1 MNRPP
6 SPQNADEMGEIGCG
20 EGVKGVWRKL
30 IIVPA
35 FPSDKP
41 GELWNLVNVFC
52 LYNASLR
59 LFHYLWDDFLKQ
71 KIKLTNMRKL
81 FLTLALGVCSAA
93 FAQDAAVFDAPIMG
107 WSSWNTYRVN
117 INEALIKK
125 QADAMVQ
132 KGLKEAGYSY
142 VNVDD
147 GFFGWRN
154 EQGVMQTH
162 PERFPNGLKG
172 VADHIHA
179 LGLKAGIY
187 SDAGS
192 NTCGSIWDKD
202 VNGVGAGLYG
212 HEYQDATLYFKD
224 WGFDFIKIDYCGAG
238 QELNLEE
245 EKRYAEIRQ
254 AIDALGCGHVSINIC
269 RWAFPGTW
277 AKDLARSW
285 RISADIR
292 PEWGSVKYIIDKNL
306 YLSAYAEGGHYN
318 DMDMLEIGR
327 GLKPEE
333 EEVHFGMWCI
343 MSSPLLIGCD
353 LTTIPEASLKLLKNK
368 ELIALNQDPLGL
380 QAYVVQHENEGYV
393 LVKDIERK
401 RGNVRAVALYNPSD
415 KACAFTVPMDI
426 LELGGKVKA
435 RDLVKQQ
442 NLPDIKGGVLER
454 ELPPHSVLIL
464 RMESEKRLEPT
475 LYEAEW
481 AYLPCFN
488 DLGKTPKSI
497 AYAPLQEASGGMGI
511 SHLGGRKENFA
522 EWKEVYSEQGGEYEM
537 TIRYVPKADRKL
549 EVYVNNEKRLL
560 PDVSPTDEPRKVA
573 SVVVPIRLKAGNNK
587 VRMGSS
593 FCWAPDID
601 CFTLKRIK

>member
-1 MNRPP
+1 M
-6 SPQNADEMGEIGCG
+6 
-20 EGVKGVWRKL
+20 
-30 IIVPA
+30 
-35 FPSDKP
+35 
-41 GELWNLVNVFC
+41 
-52 LYNASLR
+52 
-59 LFHYLWDDFLKQ
+59 
-71 KIKLTNMRKL
+71 NMRNL
-81 FLTLALGVCSAA
+81 FLTLAFGLCSGV
-93 FAQDAAVFDAPIMG
+93 FAQNTTVFESPIMG
-107 WSSWNTYRVN
+107 WSSWNTYRVH
-117 INEALIKK
+117 INDTLIIR

-132 KGLKEAGYSY
+132 KGLKEVGYSY

-147 GFFGWRN
+147 GFFGWRD
-154 EQGVMQTH
+154 ERGVMQTH

-172 VADHIHA
+172 VADHIHS

-202 VNGVGAGLYG
+202 MNGIGSGLYG
-212 HEYQDATLYFKD
+212 HEFQDATLYFKE

-245 EKRYAEIRQ
+245 EKRYTEIRQ
-254 AIDALGCGHVSINIC
+254 AIDDLGCGHVSINIC

-277 AKDLARSW
+277 ARNLARSW

-306 YLSAYAEGGHYN
+306 YLSAYAGEGHYN

-415 KACAFTVPMDI
+415 TICNFTVPMNI
-426 LELGGKVKA
+426 LELGGKVKV
-435 RDLVKQQ
+435 RDLMKQQ
-442 NLPDIKGGVLER
+442 DLPEIKGGVLNR

-475 LYEAEW
+475 VYEAEW

-497 AYAPLQEASGGMGI
+497 VYAPLHEASGGMKV
-511 SHLGGRKENFA
+511 SYLGGRKENFA

-549 EVYVNNEKRLL
+549 EVCVNNEKRILL
-560 PDVSPTDEPRKVA
+560 DSLSADETQKIA
-573 SVVVPIRLKAGNNK
+573 SITVPVHLKAGYNK

-601 CFTLKRIK
+601 CFTLTKVSE

>member
-1 MNRPP
+1 M
-6 SPQNADEMGEIGCG
+6 
-20 EGVKGVWRKL
+20 
-30 IIVPA
+30 
-35 FPSDKP
+35 
-41 GELWNLVNVFC
+41 
-52 LYNASLR
+52 
-59 LFHYLWDDFLKQ
+59 
-71 KIKLTNMRKL
+71 NMRNL
-81 FLTLALGVCSAA
+81 FLTLAFGLCSGV
-93 FAQDAAVFDAPIMG
+93 FAQNTTVFESPIMG
-107 WSSWNTYRVN
+107 WSSWNTYRVH
-117 INEALIKK
+117 INDTLIIR

-132 KGLKEAGYSY
+132 KGLKEVGYSY

-147 GFFGWRN
+147 GFFGWRD
-154 EQGVMQTH
+154 EKGVMQTH

-172 VADHIHA
+172 VADHIHS

-202 VNGVGAGLYG
+202 MNGIGSGLYG
-212 HEYQDATLYFKD
+212 HEFQDATLYFKE

-245 EKRYAEIRQ
+245 EKRYTEIRQ
-254 AIDALGCGHVSINIC
+254 AIDNLGCGHVSINIC

-277 AKDLARSW
+277 ARNLARSW

-306 YLSAYAEGGHYN
+306 YLSAYAGEGHYN

-353 LTTIPEASLKLLKNK
+353 LTTIPETSLKLLKNK

-415 KACAFTVPMDI
+415 TICSFTVPMNI

-435 RDLVKQQ
+435 RDLVKHQD
-442 NLPDIKGGVLER
+442 LPEIKGGVLNR

-464 RMESEKRLEPT
+464 RMESEKRLEAT
-475 LYEAEW
+475 VYEAEW

-497 AYAPLQEASGGMGI
+497 VYAPLHEASGGMKV
-511 SHLGGRKENFA
+511 SYLGGRKENFA

-537 TIRYVPKADRKL
+537 TIRHVPKADRKL
-549 EVYVNNEKRLL
+549 EVCVNNEKRILL
-560 PDVSPTDEPRKVA
+560 DSLSADETQKIA
-573 SVVVPIRLKAGNNK
+573 SITVPVHLKAGNNK
-587 VRMGSS
+587 IRMGSS

-601 CFTLKRIK
+601 CFTLKKVSE